1 MPWGVFGVKALLER
15 RHRMK
20 ETDLRDAMRV
30 HGDMVYRLALCRTQS
45 VQDTGG
51 QNPVAYF
58 DAETRETLKMG

>member
-1 MPWGVFGVKALLER
+1 
-15 RHRMK
+15 MK

-58 DAETRETLKMG
+58 DAEIRETLKMG